1 MFTETNLA
9 TNIAEAYYGYYEKS
23 YTGVA
28 PVSNEN
34 WTGGVA
40 TSVIKSAALDNLAAA
55 TKTIIPKYIQEKREV
70 DRRGAPGPGISVG
83 EPIKYSAQSRSS

>member
-1 MFTETNLA
+1 MHTMLIVIITETNLA

-40 TSVIKSAALDNLAAA
+40 TSVIKSAALDNLAAV
-55 TKTIIPKYIQEKREV
+55 TKTIIPKYIRNSHEV
-70 DRRGAPGPGISVG
+70 HRRLPQIAYYMSQTI
-83 EPIKYSAQSRSS
+83 

>member
-1 MFTETNLA
+1 MD
-9 TNIAEAYYGYYEKS
+9 IMKKS

-55 TKTIIPKYIQEKREV
+55 TKTIIPKYIQEK
-70 DRRGAPGPGISVG
+70 G
-83 EPIKYSAQSRSS
+83 K

>member
-23 YTGVA
+23 YTGVK
-28 PVSNEN
+28 PDSNEN

-40 TSVIKSAALDNLAAA
+40 TSVIKSAALVIWQRQPRQLFL
-55 TKTIIPKYIQEKREV
+55 IIFK
-70 DRRGAPGPGISVG
+70 RRG
-83 EPIKYSAQSRSS
+83 K